1 MQKIVSLFLIILTL
15 FISARLFAQDA
26 YTLSGV
32 VIDAKSA
39 PIKGA
44 TVFISGS
51 KMITATDN
59 EGRFTF
65 DGIKSG
71 NYSISTKML
80 GYAALAQDA
89 IVQDKSLHISIIM
102 KVKPIMLNVVS
113 IGTDANWKKHYA
125 LFKDQFLGTSEN
137 AKNCVILN
145 PEIINF
151 SSQKITAYHMLLN
164 ADTDDF
170 LIIENRRLG
179 YRVKYLLR
187 TFNHNGTR
195 RITSYDG
202 DCYFE
207 ELEGTDLEKIVWM
220 ENRET
225 AYGGSLMHYLR
236 SVFAKTTVHEG
247 FTTNE
252 LTKVGD
258 QAMVHYAMNPTPV
271 NFDMLVSPVDSSFV
285 SFKFTALNID
295 YKSKNSSN
303 FKKEDSAKSKKN
315 KEKSMLTVS
324 PPRENSQL
332 LLHLDEAII
341 DARGSTLI
349 GYRTFL
355 IRGNWAEKRIGD
367 QLPPEIMEQTLTGR

>member
-1 MQKIVSLFLIILTL
+1 MYKFANRLLFVLLL
-15 FISARLFAQDA
+15 FINFSLFAQDT

-32 VIDAKSA
+32 VINEKSA

-102 KVKPIMLNVVS
+102 KVKPILLNVVN
-113 IGTDANWKKHYA
+113 IGTDNNWRNHYA

-151 SSQKITAYHMLLN
+151 SSQKITKYHMLLN
-164 ADTDDF
+164 ADADDF
-170 LIIENRRLG
+170 LIIENKRLG
-179 YRVKYLLR
+179 YRIKYLLR
-187 TFNHNGTR
+187 TFNYNATK
-195 RITSYDG
+195 RITYYDG

-207 ELEGTDLEKIVWM
+207 ELVGTDKQKKVW
-220 ENRET
+220 ERNRAI
-225 AYGGSLMHYLR
+225 AYGGSLMHFLR
-236 SVFAKTTVHEG
+236 SVYTKTTINEG
-247 FTTNE
+247 FRINE
-252 LTKVGD
+252 LVKIEG
-258 QAMVHYAMNPTPV
+258 QLGEKYALNPNPV
-271 NFDMLVSPVDSSFV
+271 NFDMLISTMNSSFV
-285 SFKFTALNID
+285 SFKL
-295 YKSKNSSN
+295 
-303 FKKEDSAKSKKN
+303 
-315 KEKSMLTVS
+315 
-324 PPRENSQL
+324 
-332 LLHLDEAII
+332 
-341 DARGSTLI
+341 
-349 GYRTFL
+349 
-355 IRGNWAEKRIGD
+355 
-367 QLPPEIMEQTLTGR
+367 